1 MSRDLT
7 GSRVIVT
14 GASSGIGRA
23 VAAELAA
30 SGAKVA
36 LASRSAGLLEQ
47 LAAEQHDRGR
57 EVLPVTA
64 DVTKPED
71 RERLVRTVVDAW
83 GGLDVLVNNA
93 GVASWGHFATST
105 EEINRTILEVNF
117 FAPVELTRTAM
128 PHLTNGR
135 QPAIVNVTSMC
146 GRRGMPAWPEYSAS
160 KFALVGMSEAWRGE
174 FARYGVD
181 VVTIVPGLT
190 KTGLNDHL
198 LRKDGRA
205 DLPFDSGMEPAEAAR
220 RIVAALRTGRTEV
233 VLGSEAKKILLVNK
247 FAPRFLNR
255 RIAREIKRLYP
266 KG

>member
-1 MSRDLT
+1 MPRELT

-23 VAAELAA
+23 VAVELAEA
-30 SGAKVA
+30 GAKVA
-36 LASRSAGLLEQ
+36 LASRSADKLEQ
-47 LAAEQHDRGR
+47 LAVELRGRGR
-57 EVLPVTA
+57 EVRSVAA
-64 DVTKPED
+64 DVTKSED
-71 RERLVRTVVDAW
+71 RERLVRAVVDAW

-117 FAPVELTRTAM
+117 FAPVELTRLAM

-135 QPAIVNVTSMC
+135 QPAVVNVTSMC

-174 FARYGVD
+174 FARFGVD

-205 DLPFDSGMEPAEAAR
+205 DLPFDERDGAGRGRPADRRRASG
-220 RIVAALRTGRTEV
+220 G
-233 VLGSEAKKILLVNK
+233 
-247 FAPRFLNR
+247 
-255 RIAREIKRLYP
+255 
-266 KG
+266 

>member
-7 GSRVIVT
+7 GSRAIVT

-30 SGAKVA
+30 AGAKVA
-36 LASRSAGLLEQ
+36 VASRSEEKLKQ
-47 LAAEQHDRGR
+47 LAAEFAGH
-57 EVLPVTA
+57 EILPVPT
-64 DVTKPED
+64 DVTRPED
-71 RERLVRTVVDAW
+71 RERLVNAVVDAW

-105 EEINRTILEVNF
+105 EEINRAVLEVNF
-117 FAPVELTRTAM
+117 FAPVELTRLAM
-128 PHLTNGR
+128 PHLTNGC

-160 KFALVGMSEAWRGE
+160 KFALVGLSEAWRGE
-174 FARYGVD
+174 FARFGVD

-198 LRKDGRA
+198 LRKEGRA
-205 DLPFDSGMEPAEAAR
+205 DLPFESGMDPAEVAR
-220 RIVAALRTGRTEV
+220 RIVAALRAGKTEV
-233 VLGSEAKKILLVNK
+233 VLGAEAKKVLLVNK
-247 FAPRFLNR
+247 LAPRFLNR
-255 RIAREIKRLYP
+255 RIARAVTKLYARD
-266 KG
+266 